1 MMTFFTAQ
9 VRKIGAKSVH
19 LINVSYGHTRVHWHK
34 KNTKTDG
41 GRHAPQQLSQH
52 MKLKLI
58 TVAETKKSCTIISE
72 GLLAR
77 CDRGANRK
85 H

>member
-34 KNTKTDG
+34 KTQKQMAEGTHRNNCRNT
-41 GRHAPQQLSQH
+41 
-52 MKLKLI
+52 
-58 TVAETKKSCTIISE
+58 
-72 GLLAR
+72 
-77 CDRGANRK
+77 
-85 H
+85 